1 MVAMDDTVDTKVEL
15 LEGIPKELKSHDIAK
30 TFGIAES
37 TVRKYAQSL
46 EKAGYVFR
54 KNENNTRIFT
64 DIDELTFRDLIQ
76 ARKEAGVNLD
86 MAASVAVI
94 RRQKKESPI
103 QGVQPLINK
112 ELKDDLIPHKMQYEI
127 QKLANSFQKQ
137 IEQIEEQ
144 NQIIISKL
152 QASEETEIEIKK
164 QLLESQKREK
174 EKDQQIEDMQ
184 KMIEYI
190 AKRDTAFDKKI
201 EEIYQEAKKPWW
213 KRW

>member
-1 MVAMDDTVDTKVEL
+1 MAGMSDTEIEL
-15 LEGIPKELKSHDIAK
+15 LEGTSKQLKSHDIAK

-54 KNENNTRIFT
+54 KNENSTRIFT

-76 ARKEAGVNLD
+76 ARNEAGVNLD

-103 QGVQPLINK
+103 QSVQPLINK
-112 ELKDDLIPHKMQYEI
+112 ESKDDLIPHKIQYEI
-127 QKLANSFQKQ
+127 RKLANSFRKQ

-144 NQIIISKL
+144 NQMIISKL

-174 EKDQQIEDMQ
+174 EKDEQIEDMQ

>member
-1 MVAMDDTVDTKVEL
+1 
-15 LEGIPKELKSHDIAK
+15 
-30 TFGIAES
+30 
-37 TVRKYAQSL
+37 
-46 EKAGYVFR
+46 
-54 KNENNTRIFT
+54 
-64 DIDELTFRDLIQ
+64 
-76 ARKEAGVNLD
+76 
-86 MAASVAVI
+86 MANSVAVI
-94 RRQKKESPI
+94 RRQKKELPI
-103 QGVQPLINK
+103 QSVQPLINK

-127 QKLANSFQKQ
+127 QKLANSFQRQ

-144 NQIIISKL
+144 NQMIISKL

>member
-1 MVAMDDTVDTKVEL
+1 M

-94 RRQKKESPI
+94 RRQKHKSPI
-103 QGVQPLINK
+103 QSVQPLINK
-112 ELKDDLIPHKMQYEI
+112 ESKDDLISHKMRYEI

-144 NQIIISKL
+144 NQMIISKL
-152 QASEETEIEIKK
+152 QASEETEVEIKK

-190 AKRDTAFDKKI
+190 SERDIAFDKKI

>member
-1 MVAMDDTVDTKVEL
+1 MADTGDTEIEL

-76 ARKEAGVNLD
+76 ARKEAGVSLD

-94 RRQKKESPI
+94 RRQKQKSPI
-103 QGVQPLINK
+103 QSVRSLINK
-112 ELKDDLIPHKMQYEI
+112 ESKDDLISHEMRYEI

-144 NQIIISKL
+144 NQMIISKL
-152 QASEETEIEIKK
+152 QASEETEVEIKK

-190 AKRDTAFDKKI
+190 SERDLAFDKKI

>member
-1 MVAMDDTVDTKVEL
+1 MVDTGDTKIEL

-46 EKAGYVFR
+46 EKAGYTFR

-103 QGVQPLINK
+103 QSVQPLINK
-112 ELKDDLIPHKMQYEI
+112 ESKDDLISNKIRYEI

-137 IEQIEEQ
+137 MKQIEEQ
-144 NQIIISKL
+144 NQMIISKL
-152 QASEETEIEIKK
+152 QAFKETEIEIKK
-164 QLLESQKREK
+164 QLLGSQKREK

-184 KMIEYI
+184 KMIKYL
-190 AKRDTAFDKKI
+190 AKRDTDFDKKI
-201 EEIYQEAKKPWW
+201 EEIYQKAKKPWW

>member
-1 MVAMDDTVDTKVEL
+1 MADTGDTEIEL
-15 LEGIPKELKSHDIAK
+15 LEGISKELKSHDIAK

-46 EKAGYVFR
+46 EKAGYIFR

-94 RRQKKESPI
+94 RRQKQESPI
-103 QGVQPLINK
+103 QSVQPLINK
-112 ELKDDLIPHKMQYEI
+112 GLKDDLIPHKMRYEI
-127 QKLANSFQKQ
+127 KKLTNSFQKQ

-144 NQIIISKL
+144 NQMIISKL

>member
-1 MVAMDDTVDTKVEL
+1 MVDTGNTKIEL

-46 EKAGYVFR
+46 EKSGYVFR

-103 QGVQPLINK
+103 QSVQPLINK

-144 NQIIISKL
+144 NQMIISKL

>member
-1 MVAMDDTVDTKVEL
+1 MADTGDTEIEL

-94 RRQKKESPI
+94 RRQKQKSPI
-103 QGVQPLINK
+103 QSVQPLINK
-112 ELKDDLIPHKMQYEI
+112 ESKDDLISHKMRYEI

-144 NQIIISKL
+144 NQIIISKF
-152 QASEETEIEIKK
+152 QASEETEVEIKK

-190 AKRDTAFDKKI
+190 SERDIAFDKKI

>member
-1 MVAMDDTVDTKVEL
+1 MADMGDTEIEL

-94 RRQKKESPI
+94 RRQKQKSPI
-103 QGVQPLINK
+103 QIVQPLINK
-112 ELKDDLIPHKMQYEI
+112 ESKDDLISHKMRYEI

-144 NQIIISKL
+144 NQMIISKL
-152 QASEETEIEIKK
+152 QASAETEVEIKK

-190 AKRDTAFDKKI
+190 SERDIAFDKKI

>member
-1 MVAMDDTVDTKVEL
+1 MADTGDTEIEL

-94 RRQKKESPI
+94 RRQKHKSPI
-103 QGVQPLINK
+103 QSVQPLINK
-112 ELKDDLIPHKMQYEI
+112 ESKDDLISHKMRYEI

-144 NQIIISKL
+144 NQMIISKL
-152 QASEETEIEIKK
+152 QASEETEVEIKK

-190 AKRDTAFDKKI
+190 SERDIAFDKKI

>member
-1 MVAMDDTVDTKVEL
+1 M

-94 RRQKKESPI
+94 RRQKQKSPI
-103 QGVQPLINK
+103 QSVQPLINK
-112 ELKDDLIPHKMQYEI
+112 ESKDDLISHKMRYEI

-152 QASEETEIEIKK
+152 QASEETEVEIKK

-190 AKRDTAFDKKI
+190 SERDIAFDKKI

>member
-1 MVAMDDTVDTKVEL
+1 MEDTGDTKVEL

-94 RRQKKESPI
+94 RRQKKESPT
-103 QGVQPLINK
+103 QSVQPLINK

-144 NQIIISKL
+144 NQMIISKL

>member
-1 MVAMDDTVDTKVEL
+1 MVDTGDTKIEL

-46 EKAGYVFR
+46 EKAGYIFR

-103 QGVQPLINK
+103 QSMQSLINK
-112 ELKDDLIPHKMQYEI
+112 ESMDDLVPHKIRYEI

-137 IEQIEEQ
+137 IERIEEQ
-144 NQIIISKL
+144 NQMIISKL
-152 QASEETEIEIKK
+152 QASEETEIEVKK
-164 QLLESQKREK
+164 QLLESQKRGK

-184 KMIEYI
+184 KMIEDI
-190 AKRDTAFDKKI
+190 SKRNTDFDKKI

>member
-1 MVAMDDTVDTKVEL
+1 MTNTGDTEIEL
-15 LEGIPKELKSHDIAK
+15 LEGIPRELKSHDIAK

-64 DIDELTFRDLIQ
+64 DIDELTFRDLLQ

-94 RRQKKESPI
+94 RRQKQESPI
-103 QGVQPLINK
+103 QSVQQLINK
-112 ELKDDLIPHKMQYEI
+112 ESKDDLIPHKIRYEI
-127 QKLANSFQKQ
+127 QNLANSFQKQ

-144 NQIIISKL
+144 NQMIISKL

-190 AKRDTAFDKKI
+190 AKRDTVFDKKI
-201 EEIYQEAKKPWW
+201 EEIYQKAKKPWW

>member
-1 MVAMDDTVDTKVEL
+1 M

-94 RRQKKESPI
+94 RRQKQKSPI
-103 QGVQPLINK
+103 QSVQSLINK
-112 ELKDDLIPHKMQYEI
+112 ESKDDLISHKMRYEI

-144 NQIIISKL
+144 NQMIISKL
-152 QASEETEIEIKK
+152 QASEETEVEIKK

-190 AKRDTAFDKKI
+190 SERDIAFDKKI

>member
-1 MVAMDDTVDTKVEL
+1 MDDTVDTKVEL

>member
-1 MVAMDDTVDTKVEL
+1 MASTSDTEIEL
-15 LEGIPKELKSHDIAK
+15 LEGISKQLKSHDIAK

-76 ARKEAGVNLD
+76 ARNEAGVNLD

-94 RRQKKESPI
+94 RRQKKESSI
-103 QGVQPLINK
+103 QSVQPLINK
-112 ELKDDLIPHKMQYEI
+112 ESKGDLIPHKIQFEI

-144 NQIIISKL
+144 NQMIIFKL
-152 QASEETEIEIKK
+152 QASEETEVEIKK

>member
-1 MVAMDDTVDTKVEL
+1 M
-15 LEGIPKELKSHDIAK
+15 
-30 TFGIAES
+30 
-37 TVRKYAQSL
+37 
-46 EKAGYVFR
+46 
-54 KNENNTRIFT
+54 
-64 DIDELTFRDLIQ
+64 IQ

-94 RRQKKESPI
+94 RRQKQKSPI
-103 QGVQPLINK
+103 QIVQPLINK
-112 ELKDDLIPHKMQYEI
+112 ESKDDLISHKMRYEI

-144 NQIIISKL
+144 NQMIISKL
-152 QASEETEIEIKK
+152 QASAETEVEIKK

-190 AKRDTAFDKKI
+190 SERDIAFDKKI

>member
-1 MVAMDDTVDTKVEL
+1 MADTGDTEIEL

-94 RRQKKESPI
+94 RRQKQKSPI
-103 QGVQPLINK
+103 QSVQPLINK
-112 ELKDDLIPHKMQYEI
+112 ESKDDLISHKMQYEI

-137 IEQIEEQ
+137 IKQIEEQ
-144 NQIIISKL
+144 NQMIISKL
-152 QASEETEIEIKK
+152 QASEETEVEIKK

-190 AKRDTAFDKKI
+190 SKRDIAFDKKI

>member
-1 MVAMDDTVDTKVEL
+1 MADTDDTEIEL
-15 LEGIPKELKSHDIAK
+15 IEGISKELKSHDIAK

-46 EKAGYVFR
+46 EKVGYVFR

-76 ARKEAGVNLD
+76 ARKEVGVNLD

-94 RRQKKESPI
+94 RRQKQESPI
-103 QGVQPLINK
+103 QSVQPLINK
-112 ELKDDLIPHKMQYEI
+112 ESKDDLLPHKMRYEI
-127 QKLANSFQKQ
+127 QKLANSFQRQ

-144 NQIIISKL
+144 NQMIISKL
-152 QASEETEIEIKK
+152 QASEETEVEIKK

>member
-1 MVAMDDTVDTKVEL
+1 MASTSDTEIEL

-103 QGVQPLINK
+103 QSVQPLINK
-112 ELKDDLIPHKMQYEI
+112 ESKDNLIPHKMQYEI

-144 NQIIISKL
+144 NQMIISKL

>member
-1 MVAMDDTVDTKVEL
+1 MADTGDTKFEL
-15 LEGIPKELKSHDIAK
+15 LEGIPRELKSHD
-30 TFGIAES
+30 IAES

-76 ARKEAGVNLD
+76 ARKEAGVNID
-86 MAASVAVI
+86 MAASLAVI
-94 RRQKKESPI
+94 RRQRQKSPI
-103 QGVQPLINK
+103 QSVQPLINK
-112 ELKDDLIPHKMQYEI
+112 ESDDNLIPHKMQYEI
-127 QKLANSFQKQ
+127 QKIANSFQKQ

-144 NQIIISKL
+144 NQMIISKL
-152 QASEETEIEIKK
+152 QAFEETEIEIKK
-164 QLLESQKREK
+164 ELLESQKREK

-190 AKRDTAFDKKI
+190 TKRDTAFDKKI

>member
-1 MVAMDDTVDTKVEL
+1 MVAMASTSDTKIEL

-94 RRQKKESPI
+94 RRQKRESPI
-103 QGVQPLINK
+103 QSMQTLINK
-112 ELKDDLIPHKMQYEI
+112 ESKDDLIPHKMQYEI

-144 NQIIISKL
+144 NQMIISKL
-152 QASEETEIEIKK
+152 
-164 QLLESQKREK
+164 
-174 EKDQQIEDMQ
+174 
-184 KMIEYI
+184 
-190 AKRDTAFDKKI
+190 
-201 EEIYQEAKKPWW
+201 
-213 KRW
+213 

>member
-1 MVAMDDTVDTKVEL
+1 M

-46 EKAGYVFR
+46 EKSGYVFR

-94 RRQKKESPI
+94 RRQKQKSPI
-103 QGVQPLINK
+103 QSVQPLINK
-112 ELKDDLIPHKMQYEI
+112 ESKDDLISYKMRYEI

-144 NQIIISKL
+144 NQIILSKL
-152 QASEETEIEIKK
+152 QASEETEVEIKK

-190 AKRDTAFDKKI
+190 SERDIAFDKKI
-201 EEIYQEAKKPWW
+201 EEIYQETKKPWW

>member
-1 MVAMDDTVDTKVEL
+1 MVGTSDTEIEL

-103 QGVQPLINK
+103 QSVQPLINK
-112 ELKDDLIPHKMQYEI
+112 EPKDDLIPHKMQYEI
-127 QKLANSFQKQ
+127 RKLTNSFQKQ

-144 NQIIISKL
+144 NQMIISKL

-164 QLLESQKREK
+164 QLLASQKRET
-174 EKDQQIEDMQ
+174 EKDKQIEDMQ
-184 KMIEYI
+184 KMIDYI
-190 AKRDTAFDKKI
+190 SKRDTAFDKKI
-201 EEIYQEAKKPWW
+201 EEIYHEAKKPWW

>member
-1 MVAMDDTVDTKVEL
+1 MVAMADMGDTEIEL

-94 RRQKKESPI
+94 RRQKQKSPI
-103 QGVQPLINK
+103 QIVQPLINK
-112 ELKDDLIPHKMQYEI
+112 ESKDDLISHKMRYEI

-144 NQIIISKL
+144 NQMIISKL
-152 QASEETEIEIKK
+152 QASAETEVEIKK

-190 AKRDTAFDKKI
+190 SERDIAFDKKI

>member
-1 MVAMDDTVDTKVEL
+1 MVAMADTGDTEIEL

-46 EKAGYVFR
+46 EKSGYVFR

-94 RRQKKESPI
+94 RRQKQKSPI
-103 QGVQPLINK
+103 QSVQPLINK
-112 ELKDDLIPHKMQYEI
+112 ESKDDLISYKMRYEI

-144 NQIIISKL
+144 NQIILSKL
-152 QASEETEIEIKK
+152 QASEETEVEIKK

-190 AKRDTAFDKKI
+190 SERDIAFDKKI
-201 EEIYQEAKKPWW
+201 EEIYQETKKPWW

>member
-1 MVAMDDTVDTKVEL
+1 MDDTVDTKVEL
-15 LEGIPKELKSHDIAK
+15 LEGIPKELKSYDIAK

>member
-1 MVAMDDTVDTKVEL
+1 MADTGDTEIEL

-46 EKAGYVFR
+46 EKSGYVFR

-94 RRQKKESPI
+94 RRQKQKSPI
-103 QGVQPLINK
+103 QSVQPLINK
-112 ELKDDLIPHKMQYEI
+112 ESKDDLISYKMRYEI

-144 NQIIISKL
+144 NQIILSKL
-152 QASEETEIEIKK
+152 QASEETEVEIKK

-190 AKRDTAFDKKI
+190 SERDIAFDKKI
-201 EEIYQEAKKPWW
+201 EEIYQETKKPWW

>member
-15 LEGIPKELKSHDIAK
+15 LEGIPKELKSYDIAK

>member
-1 MVAMDDTVDTKVEL
+1 MADTDDTEIEL

-46 EKAGYVFR
+46 EKIGYVFR

-94 RRQKKESPI
+94 RRQKQESPI
-103 QGVQPLINK
+103 QSVQPLINK
-112 ELKDDLIPHKMQYEI
+112 ESKDDLLPHKMRYEI

-144 NQIIISKL
+144 NQMIISKL
-152 QASEETEIEIKK
+152 QASEETEVEMKK
-164 QLLESQKREK
+164 QLLESQKRER

>member
-1 MVAMDDTVDTKVEL
+1 MADTGDTEIEL
-15 LEGIPKELKSHDIAK
+15 LGGIPKELKSHDIAK

-94 RRQKKESPI
+94 RRQKQKSPI
-103 QGVQPLINK
+103 QSVQPLINK
-112 ELKDDLIPHKMQYEI
+112 ESKDDLISHKMRYEI

-137 IEQIEEQ
+137 IKQIEEQ
-144 NQIIISKL
+144 NQMIISKL
-152 QASEETEIEIKK
+152 QASEETEVEIKK

-190 AKRDTAFDKKI
+190 SKRDIAFDKKI

>member
-1 MVAMDDTVDTKVEL
+1 MADTGDTEIEL

-94 RRQKKESPI
+94 RRQKQKSPI
-103 QGVQPLINK
+103 QSVQPLINK
-112 ELKDDLIPHKMQYEI
+112 ESKDDLISHKMRYEI

-137 IEQIEEQ
+137 IEQIEKQ
-144 NQIIISKL
+144 NQMIISKL
-152 QASEETEIEIKK
+152 QASEETEVEIKK

-190 AKRDTAFDKKI
+190 SERDIVFDKKI

>member
-1 MVAMDDTVDTKVEL
+1 MVAMADTGDTEIEL
-15 LEGIPKELKSHDIAK
+15 LEGISKELKSHDIAK

-46 EKAGYVFR
+46 EKAGYIFR

-94 RRQKKESPI
+94 RRQKQESPI
-103 QGVQPLINK
+103 QSVQPLINK
-112 ELKDDLIPHKMQYEI
+112 GLKDDLIPHKMRYEI
-127 QKLANSFQKQ
+127 KKLTNSFQKQ

-144 NQIIISKL
+144 NQMIISKL